1 MAAIDTQT
9 PKTNRTPALIG
20 LALALVLALVSIGR
34 VVAPGDTLG
43 AIVVREAIWWGYT
56 AVILLWLRFGERAPF
71 SAIGIGRLTWK
82 GLGFGVAAAVLLMVV
97 QAVHLAVI
105 APLFHLDTAQFEQHR
120 GQLAGLPI
128 WFRLALV
135 VRAAV
140 FEEILYRGFLI
151 EKVRQ
156 VTGSTPLAALVSI
169 ATFTYGHLSGWGAVQ
184 LIPVAMAGTILALLY
199 VWRRDLTSNMIAHFI
214 TDGVGFLA
222 G

>member
-1 MAAIDTQT
+1 MNTAEAQD
-9 PKTNRTPALIG
+9 RTGKRSTALVG
-20 LALALVLALVSIGR
+20 LALALLMALFSIGQL
-34 VVAPGDTLG
+34 VAPGDSLG
-43 AIVVREAIWWGYT
+43 AMVVREAIWWGYT
-56 AVILLWLRFGERAPF
+56 AVILLWLRFGERVPF
-71 SAIGIGRLTWK
+71 NAIGIGRLTWK
-82 GLGFGVAAAVLLMVV
+82 GLGFGVAAAVLLMLVEV
-97 QAVHLAVI
+97 LHLTVI
-105 APLFHLDTAQFEQHR
+105 APLFHLDTAQFEQNR
-120 GQLAGLPI
+120 GHLAGLPV

-169 ATFTYGHLSGWGAVQ
+169 VTFTYAHLTGWGAVQ
-184 LIPVAMAGTILALLY
+184 LIPIFMAGTILALLY
-199 VWRRDLTSNMIAHFI
+199 VWRRDLTSNMVAHFI